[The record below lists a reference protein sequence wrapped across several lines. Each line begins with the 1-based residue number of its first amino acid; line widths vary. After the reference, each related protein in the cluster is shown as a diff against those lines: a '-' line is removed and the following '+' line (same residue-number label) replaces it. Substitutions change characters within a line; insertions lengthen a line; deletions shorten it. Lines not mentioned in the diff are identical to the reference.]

1 MTGFCKKA
9 VAEYKV
15 AVVPGNAFMV
25 SESDK
30 TASFRLN
37 FSTPTDKQISL
48 ASFLRKCSAI
58 KIK

>member
-37 FSTPTDKQISL
+37 FSTSYRQTDN
-48 ASFLRKCSAI
+48 
-58 KIK
+58 